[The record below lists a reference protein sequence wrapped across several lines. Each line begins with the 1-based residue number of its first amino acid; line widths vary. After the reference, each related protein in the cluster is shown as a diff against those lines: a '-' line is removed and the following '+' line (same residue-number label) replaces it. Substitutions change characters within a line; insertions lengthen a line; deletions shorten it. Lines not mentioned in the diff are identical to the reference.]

1 MSRDQRPPS
10 RRARRRL
17 KATRLKTI
25 SAVVAAVVV
34 VAVLVAVVA
43 VGVAYFVRDRE
54 QAGVES
60 TGSAARRPTV
70 VIDKGSG
77 VAMVQL
83 PGPTWELKGPDGES
97 LDKPQPEKTPWEF
110 IEQTVAEHIA
120 NPLPHGQSYFSQPLD
135 DYAPIDGVEGSV
147 VQVARDQFG
156 RPVTIYQTGV
166 AESLAPEGYLYDW
179 IPRTPID
186 CAAQPV
192 AVSIQRES
200 NGSWWMISSA
210 GPSSPL
216 SISDPADQLYAPS
229 PEGSALSYANMVLRS
244 QAGRGIR
251 DVFLPAD
258 AYKITECSPTTV
270 AGQVAFPVSGSGS
283 PATKWYVLRFRYS
296 YTHLSRPRAGFVEGT
311 EGLDELKA
319 LNFDA
324 LTGTVVTSLE
334 GWQRFEW
341 LPR

>member
-10 RRARRRL
+10 RRAGARL
-17 KATRLKTI
+17 KGTRLKTV

-34 VAVLVAVVA
+34 VAVLVVVVA
-43 VGVAYFVRDRE
+43 GGVAYFVRDRE

-60 TGSAARRPTV
+60 TGSAARGPTV

-77 VAMVQL
+77 VAMLEL

-97 LDKPQPEKTPWEF
+97 LHKPQPEKTPWEY
-110 IEQTVAEHIA
+110 IEQTVAEQIA
-120 NPLPHGQSYFSQPLD
+120 NPLPGGQPHLSMPLS
-135 DYAPIDGVEGSV
+135 DYDPIDGIEGSV
-147 VQVARDQFG
+147 IQVARDQFG
-156 RPVTIYQTGV
+156 RPVTIYQTGL
-166 AESLAPEGYLYDW
+166 AQSLVPEGHFKDW
-179 IPRTPID
+179 IRSRGFD

-200 NGSWWMISSA
+200 NGGWWMVSSD
-210 GPSSPL
+210 GPSVPV
-216 SISDPADQLYAPS
+216 SISDPADTWYALTS
-229 PEGSALSYANMVLRS
+229 EAAALFYANMVVRS
-244 QAGRGIR
+244 QAGRGR
-251 DVFLPAD
+251 PDVFLPAD
-258 AYKITECSPTTV
+258 AYKITECSSTIV
-270 AGQVAFPVSGSGS
+270 AGQVAFPVPGSGS
-283 PATKWYVLRFRYS
+283 PATKWYVLRFRFGFALRS
-296 YTHLSRPRAGFVEGT
+296 PFGEMFVEGT